1 MDLVDA
7 GRRDSGDVSSVFGAM
22 KEAASRTNAGE
33 GRGEGRSDLRAV
45 VASEASFVPSEAA
58 SNSNALMPATP
69 ELGFVIAGK
78 RYTLKMVKQNDA
90 QYRCLFTYQVKSN

>member
-7 GRRDSGDVSSVFGAM
+7 GRRDSGDVSSAFGAVN
-22 KEAASRTNAGE
+22 EAASRTNAGE

-58 SNSNALMPATP
+58 SNSNALIPATP
-69 ELGFVIAGK
+69 ELGLVVAGK
-78 RYTLKMVKQNDA
+78 RNMLEMLKQNDA
-90 QYRCLFTYQVKSN
+90 Q